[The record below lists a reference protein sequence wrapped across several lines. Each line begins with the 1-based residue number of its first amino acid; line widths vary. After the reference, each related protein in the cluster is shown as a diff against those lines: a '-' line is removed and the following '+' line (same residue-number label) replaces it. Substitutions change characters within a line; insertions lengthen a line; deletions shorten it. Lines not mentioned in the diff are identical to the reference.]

1 MKIILA
7 SQSKQRLDIL
17 RTLGLP
23 IKVIPAYIDEKAV
36 PYSDRYDKALQ
47 IALAKAQKVAS
58 KQKNAIVV
66 AADTFC
72 YLKGRILEKPKNLQE
87 ARAMLLFQSGQE
99 IEVLTGYAFLNTKL
113 HTQKTGC
120 EKILV
125 RMRQLSTKQIEKYI
139 NNEPVLTWSAAF
151 SPAYDSGI
159 ALIKSINGNLTAFSH
174 GLPLDIL
181 VDFLSVNNEKNCR
194 NPQKNSS

>member
-7 SQSKQRLDIL
+7 SQSRQRLNIL
-17 RTLGLP
+17 RTLNLP
-23 IKVIPAYIDEKAV
+23 IEVIPAHIDEKLV
-36 PYSDRYDKALQ
+36 PYSDPYDKAEQ
-47 IALAKAQKVAS
+47 IALAKAKKVAS
-58 KQKNAIVV
+58 KQSEAIVI

-87 ARAMLLFQSGQE
+87 AKEMLRFQSGQE

-113 HTQKTGC
+113 HSQTSGC

-125 RMRQLSTKQIEKYI
+125 KMRRITTQQIEQYV
-139 NNEPVLTWSAAF
+139 NTEPVLTWSAAF
-151 SPAYDSGI
+151 SPAYDSGM

-174 GLPLDIL
+174 GLPLDL
-181 VDFLSVNNEKNCR
+181 LLDFLSVNHKNNC
-194 NPQKNSS
+194 